1 MQTALLS
8 LCCGFTGRQLR
19 WSQVRTSERMDV
31 LLKSTDDK
39 VCKVTPR
46 QGLSVVCTQ
55 PAATLLSTGSRRH
68 GRPQGIRLGFPPFS
82 LVSAAQGIY
91 QHLNQMQLAFVT
103 RSCKLGR
110 KRWFVGE
117 LDFPGLNLCP
127 NEAVYVE
134 RCDLCARW
142 DLMCWSRTVQ
152 TILESVAVQ
161 IIHELTSND
170 KIKKNILINYGK
182 SSWCHQCVYEPMQ
195 ALWEVGKYFEY
206 RGC

>member
-19 WSQVRTSERMDV
+19 WGQVRTSERMDV

-117 LDFPGLNLCP
+117 LDFPGLIFVLMKRSMWKGVTCAHAGTSCVGAELCKQYLK
-127 NEAVYVE
+127 V
-134 RCDLCARW
+134 
-142 DLMCWSRTVQ
+142 
-152 TILESVAVQ
+152 
-161 IIHELTSND
+161 
-170 KIKKNILINYGK
+170 
-182 SSWCHQCVYEPMQ
+182 
-195 ALWEVGKYFEY
+195 
-206 RGC
+206 